1 MDRMKS
7 TVTKTKPESGETG
20 GAGTTRKPEKPKKR
34 YQPFIIRAWC
44 KNCGICAA
52 FCPKQVYRRDDTGAY
67 VEKPEECI
75 GCRFCEM
82 HCPDLAISV
91 QERDSAPGEKTT

>member
-1 MDRMKS
+1 MVKS
-7 TVTKTKPESGETG
+7 TVTKREPDSGVTA
-20 GAGTTRKPEKPKKR
+20 GAGTTRRPEKPKKR
-34 YQPFIIRAWC
+34 YQPFVIRAWC

-52 FCPKQVYRRDDTGAY
+52 FCPKHVLHCDDSGAH
-67 VEKPEECI
+67 VAMPEECI

-91 QERDSAPGEKTT
+91 QEREAPPGGKTP

>member
-1 MDRMKS
+1 MVKAPLP
-7 TVTKTKPESGETG
+7 KAKQKEP
-20 GAGTTRKPEKPKKR
+20 GAADARKPEKPKKR

-44 KNCGICAA
+44 KNCRICES
-52 FCPKQVYRRDDTGAY
+52 FCPKGVFRCDDMGAH
-67 VEKPEECI
+67 VEKPENCI

-91 QERDSAPGEKTT
+91 QERGVVPEGEFS

>member
-1 MDRMKS
+1 MAKP
-7 TVTKTKPESGETG
+7 TVTKTRPDSAETA
-20 GAGTTRKPEKPKKR
+20 GAGTTPKPGKPKKR

-44 KNCGICAA
+44 KNCGICEA
-52 FCPKQVYRRDDTGAY
+52 FCPKGVFRRDDAGAH

-91 QERDSAPGEKTT
+91 QERDAAPGGEAS

>member
-1 MDRMKS
+1 MAKP
-7 TVTKTKPESGETG
+7 TVTKTRPGSVETA
-20 GAGTTRKPEKPKKR
+20 GAGTTPKPGKPKKR

-44 KNCGICAA
+44 KNCGICEA
-52 FCPKQVYRRDDTGAY
+52 FCPKGVFRRDDTGAH

-82 HCPDLAISV
+82 HCPDLAVSV
-91 QERDSAPGEKTT
+91 QERDAAPGGEAS

>member
-1 MDRMKS
+1 MVKAP
-7 TVTKTKPESGETG
+7 VTKTKPDSREPG
-20 GAGTTRKPEKPKKR
+20 GAGDARKPEKSKKR

-52 FCPKQVYRRDDTGAY
+52 FCPKSVLRCDDTGAH

-91 QERDSAPGEKTT
+91 QERDAAPGGKSS

>member
-1 MDRMKS
+1 MKS
-7 TVTKTKPESGETG
+7 TVTKTKPESGQTG
-20 GAGTTRKPEKPKKR
+20 GTVTARKPEKPKKR
-34 YQPFIIRAWC
+34 YRPFIIRAWC
-44 KNCGICAA
+44 KNCGICEA
-52 FCPKQVYRRDDTGAY
+52 FCPKQVFRRDDTGAH

-91 QERDSAPGEKTT
+91 RELDAAPGEKTT

>member
-1 MDRMKS
+1 MVKS
-7 TVTKTKPESGETG
+7 TVTKTKPDTG
-20 GAGTTRKPEKPKKR
+20 KAEGTGAVRKPEKPKKSYR
-34 YQPFIIRAWC
+34 PHVIQAWC
-44 KNCGICAA
+44 KKCGICEA
-52 FCPKQVYRRDDTGAY
+52 FCPKHVYRLDDKGVH

-91 QERDSAPGEKTT
+91 QERDAAQGVKPS